1 MRDGWGGWM
10 DGWMGELMDDGW
22 MDGWMDGRSDAKVIS
37 ATEAAVTKPVGAG
50 AAGSICV
57 PSRILPGAPRSRP
70 HSAVAQ
76 RPWQLHQGR
85 SRPYF
90 WRLGRGGPLRLVW
103 GVLREPPPSADPKP
117 LPNPWIYVERLQ
129 ETLPEESSP
138 LGSQNLVTI
147 LPAGS
152 WRGEPGDAQP
162 LIVKALSPASR
173 LPPQPQVRLS

>member
-1 MRDGWGGWM
+1 MSDGWM
-10 DGWMGELMDDGW
+10 DGWMGWWIYGWVSGWVDGWMGEWVDDGW

-76 RPWQLHQGR
+76 HPWQLHQGR

-103 GVLREPPPSADPKP
+103 GVLREPPPSADPSLFQTLGSMWSGSRRHFPRNRVP
-117 LPNPWIYVERLQ
+117 LVPRTW
-129 ETLPEESSP
+129 LPSFLLGAGEES
-138 LGSQNLVTI
+138 LVI
-147 LPAGS
+147 
-152 WRGEPGDAQP
+152 
-162 LIVKALSPASR
+162 LSPS
-173 LPPQPQVRLS
+173 